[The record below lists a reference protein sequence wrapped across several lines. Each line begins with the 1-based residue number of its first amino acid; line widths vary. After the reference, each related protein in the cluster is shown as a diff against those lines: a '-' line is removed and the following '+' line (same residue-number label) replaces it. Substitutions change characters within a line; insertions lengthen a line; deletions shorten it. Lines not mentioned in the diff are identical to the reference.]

1 MPLRHA
7 KVSTKPDGP
16 DNTLV
21 QPSDWNADHVIPGQ
35 TAGDLIVRTASGWD
49 RLPVGNNGQVLTV
62 ASNAPSWQDAPSGG
76 GVSDGDKGD
85 ITVSGNGA
93 NWTIDNNAVTYAKM
107 QDVGAA
113 RLLGRRSGSSGDP
126 EELTAASPLEVTSG
140 SAVRIAPAPVNGYQL
155 QTINGA
161 ADWAPD
167 PFALLIEATFLP
179 NPTTNWRSL
188 WPFTGAGTTIALT
201 AGRCYFI
208 LVPVYHTRSITALGF
223 EVSAASA
230 GSAEVAIYAPDGTSG
245 RPGTR
250 LAYVSGLNT
259 GATGVQSSAVSV
271 TLEPGL
277 YWAALRSTAA
287 ATLRGAAGSFA
298 FGISTGGNNRITHLF
313 NADAALTDPVT
324 SDPTSVGTGTLPHI
338 YARWS

>member
-7 KVSTKPDGP
+7 KVSSKPDGP
-16 DNTLV
+16 DSSLV

-140 SAVRIAPAPVNGYQL
+140 SAVRIAPAPVNGHQL

-167 PFALLIEATFLP
+167 PFALLMEATFLP
-179 NPTTNWRSL
+179 SPTTNWRSL
-188 WPFTGAGTTIALT
+188 WPFTGAAATQALT

-208 LVPVYHTRSITALGF
+208 PFVVYQPRSITALGI
-223 EVSAASA
+223 EVSTASA
-230 GSAEVAIYAPDGTSG
+230 GTAEVAVYDSDGANG

-250 LAYVSGLNT
+250 LAYVSGLST
-259 GATGVQSSAVSV
+259 GATGIVSGTVSV
-271 TLEPGL
+271 TLQPGL
-277 YWAALRSTAA
+277 YWAALRGSAA
-287 ATLRGAAGSFA
+287 ATLRAAAGA
-298 FGISTGGNNRITHLF
+298 FGFAVNGTSRFNHLF
-313 NADAALTDPVT
+313 NSDAALTDPVT
-324 SDPTSVGTGTLPHI
+324 TDPTSLGTGNVPHI